1 MKFYVDQH
9 KAFYLYKII
18 SKELTAIYNNLLILK
33 IQFFKSG
40 LINNEKNAAI
50 TSNVTGYIFKQF
62 WLNNKSYGDEN
73 DFTKQS
79 WRKFVKLQVFL

>member
-1 MKFYVDQH
+1 MKFYVDQS
-9 KAFYLYKII
+9 KVFYLYKII
-18 SKELTAIYNNLLILK
+18 SEELTAIYINLLILR

-62 WLNNKSYGDEN
+62 WLNNILYGYEN
-73 DFTKQS
+73 DFTKES
-79 WRKFVKLQVFL
+79 WRRFVKMKVFL